1 MEFGKDLAMDI
12 QPVSSE
18 RMADMVENKLRE
30 YFKKKSFKPGDPLP
44 KEVEL
49 AAALGVSR
57 NVLREALSR
66 LRMIGMVETRKK
78 RGMVLAMPDVLGT
91 FERVLDPLIMDEPTL
106 KDLFELRLVL
116 EMGLPD
122 SLFLNLNDKSI
133 RELETIVLNE
143 KQDAKPTFRIKKE
156 IAFHGKLYEMAGNE
170 TLKRFQ
176 VMLLPVFEYVVRL
189 EKEVIHG
196 KVSHMDLVKILKK
209 GTKDDFRQAMYEHL
223 KPHFDRLEVM
233 KKNKATRKSS

>member
-1 MEFGKDLAMDI
+1 MLFGTDLAMDI
-12 QPVSSE
+12 QPIASE
-18 RMADMVENKLRE
+18 RMADVVEHKLRE
-30 YFKKKSFKPGDPLP
+30 YFKKKSFKPGDSLP

-66 LRMIGMVETRKK
+66 LRMLGMVETRKK
-78 RGMVLAMPDVLGT
+78 RGMVLAMPDILGT

-116 EMGLPD
+116 EMGLAD
-122 SLFLNLNDKSI
+122 SLFINLNDKSI
-133 RELETIVLNE
+133 KELEAIARSE
-143 KQDAKPTFRIKKE
+143 KHDEKPTFRIKKE

-176 VMLLPVFEYVVRL
+176 VMLLPVFEYVIRL

-196 KVSHMDLVKILKK
+196 KVSHMDLVEILKK
-209 GTKDDFRQAMYEHL
+209 GTKDDFREGVYQHL

-233 KKNKATRKSS
+233 KKSDATRRS